1 LRRFSGWEPREFTE
15 VVEWSDKGFPAR
27 SITRREVEWDDG
39 QRLWMLALAYYE
51 ASLCRK
57 CGHSLNDTLNPNTDP
72 DNPYADRQWIAEVP
86 EQCFCCKVLAKSEKK
101 WAEDKNNRIPPEAL
115 IHTAVL
121 VGKTPLRRKPNR
133 RG

>member
-1 LRRFSGWEPREFTE
+1 MRRFSGWEPREFTE
-15 VVEWSDKGFPAR
+15 VVEWSAQGFPAR

-39 QRLWMLALAYYE
+39 QRAWMLALAYYE

-57 CGHSLNDTLNPNTDP
+57 CGHSLKDTLNPNTDP
-72 DNPYADRQWIAEVP
+72 TNPRGDRQWVAEVP
-86 EQCFCCKVLAKSEKK
+86 EQCFCCTVLAKSEKQ
-101 WAEDKNNRIPPEAL
+101 WAEDPNSKVPPEAL

-121 VGKTPLRRKPNR
+121 VAKTPAPRKPGG